1 MRSLLSLFIFTLTF
15 TSCDNYQSADNEGLK
30 IKKKNLKEVAFPIK
44 VGSYSFDE
52 CYKDRVFSGMISIPQ
67 AQSKTDWVIASENN
81 KPAWCFAD
89 SIHQKGVLFNGYC
102 LSEIANQ
109 DHFLLSDT
117 TYQIWD
123 AMEDPISTDFKSCDS
138 LFLIERNAN
147 GNFYS
152 IGYHSFWLRPES
164 ESGRFNIVSVDQF
177 SRRVQVRS
185 VNPGNGYFIRFLK

>member
-1 MRSLLSLFIFTLTF
+1 MRRLLSLFIFTLTF
-15 TSCDNYQSADNEGLK
+15 TSCDFIQSSDNELLK
-30 IKKKNLKEVAFPIK
+30 IKKKNLKEVGFPIK

-52 CYKDRVFSGMISIPQ
+52 CYKDCVFPGMISIPQ
-67 AQSKTDWVIASENN
+67 AQSKTDWVMASENN

-123 AMEDPISTDFKSCDS
+123 AMEEPLSTDFKSCDS

-164 ESGRFNIVSVDQF
+164 KTGSFSIVSVDRF
-177 SRRVQVRS
+177 SRGVQVRP